1 MMSEDRPITRRL
13 RPARPGG
20 FVPFPAA
27 DVEQSVPARFEA
39 QVARHADRL
48 ALAGPR
54 ERYTYAELDAMANVI
69 AHAVLER
76 RGPAP
81 ERVAM
86 LVAPGVR
93 PVASALGIL
102 KAGKALVALDPA
114 HPVAH
119 NRSVLRESE
128 AGLVVTDQDSDA
140 AARAVAGPDADVL
153 QVQTRR
159 AGPIDSRNP
168 GVPLA
173 PDALAQL
180 IFTSGS
186 TGAHKGVV
194 YSHRTL
200 LHFSRR
206 TANDLFIHAGD
217 RHTALRSVAFAG
229 WMMDLVF
236 ALLNGASLHCF
247 DPRTD
252 GLRAL
257 GDWLEREEITLYRSA
272 SSVFR
277 TFAGVLDGRD
287 RCPRLRVTVVT
298 AEPVHPR
305 EVALFARHFAEG
317 GLLCNELGLTE
328 AGTVRSFFLDRDTPL
343 SGERVPVGY
352 PVDDV
357 DVLVCDEQGRV
368 LEPGAVGEIVVRS
381 RFLASGYWRNPELT
395 AARFRPA
402 PGGGVERLYF
412 SGDLGTMDAD
422 GCLVH
427 HGRRDLQVKVRG
439 HAVEVEQV
447 EAALVGLTGI
457 ATAAVAARPTAHGGT
472 RLVAYVVA
480 ADGAP
485 LAVDALRAAL
495 AACVPDHMIPTLF
508 VPLEAMPL
516 TAGGKVDRRALPDP
530 PSGRPAPRSAFVA
543 ARTPIEKMLCRI
555 WAEVL
560 DRPAIGI
567 QDDFLEL
574 GGDSLQAAEVVAR
587 VQAQLPSSLGPHA
600 LLETPTVEAMA
611 TLLVARLAAD
621 RGGGTS

>member
-1 MMSEDRPITRRL
+1 MNHDRLTPPRL
-13 RPARPGG
+13 RPSRPGA
-20 FVPFPAA
+20 FVPFAAA

-39 QVARHADRL
+39 QVSRRADQL

-54 ERYTYAELDAMANVI
+54 ERYTYADLNAAANGI
-69 AHAVLER
+69 AHAVLAR

-81 ERVAM
+81 ECVAM
-86 LVAPGVR
+86 MVTPGVR
-93 PVASALGIL
+93 PVAGALGIL
-102 KAGKALVALDPA
+102 KAGKTLVALDPA

-119 NRSVLRESE
+119 NRSVLRES
-128 AGLVVTDQDSDA
+128 AAPLVVTDQGLD
-140 AARAVAGPDADVL
+140 AVARTVAGTDADVL
-153 QVQTRR
+153 RIDVRR
-159 AGPIDSRNP
+159 AGSMDSRNP
-168 GVPLA
+168 GVPLP

-186 TGAHKGVV
+186 TGVHKGVI

-236 ALLNGASLHCF
+236 SVLNGASLHCF
-247 DPRTD
+247 DPRTE

-305 EVALFARHFAEG
+305 EVALFARHFAAG

-328 AGTVRSFFLDRDTPL
+328 AGTVRSFFLDRNTPL

-357 DVLVCDEQGRV
+357 DVLVCDERGGMR
-368 LEPGAVGEIVVRS
+368 EPGAVGEIVVRS

-402 PGGGVERLYF
+402 PGGGDDRLYF
-412 SGDLGTMDAD
+412 SGDLGAMAAD

-447 EAALVGLTGI
+447 EAALVGMPGV
-457 ATAAVAARPTAHGGT
+457 ATAAVAARPTAQGGT
-472 RLVAYVVA
+472 QLVAYVVA
-480 ADGAP
+480 AGAAP
-485 LAVDALRAAL
+485 LTADALRASL
-495 AACVPDHMIPTLF
+495 AACIPGHMIPAVF

-516 TAGGKVDRRALPDP
+516 TAGGKVDRRALPDLA
-530 PSGRPAPRSAFVA
+530 SGRPAVDSAFVA
-543 ARTPIEKMLCRI
+543 ARTPVEEILCRI

-567 QDDFLEL
+567 HDDFVEL
-574 GGDSLQAAEVVAR
+574 GGDSLQAAEVLAR
-587 VQAQLPSSLGPHA
+587 VQAELPSSLAPHA
-600 LLETPTVEAMA
+600 LLEAPTVETMA
-611 TLLVARLAAD
+611 TLLVAHLAAD
-621 RGGGTS
+621 GGGVRS